1 MLFKPNLG
9 EEFPLDVHSLNA
21 RRGLLEEITRSYLT
35 ALVVPIAVVFLVGAA
50 ILGLVKGSFEHLGAV
65 WNALAA
71 PLGAIVGYYL
81 PGRRREG

>member
-1 MLFKPNLG
+1 MAFEPNIG
-9 EEFPLDVHSLNA
+9 EEFPLDAQLLKA

-35 ALVVPIAVVFLVGAA
+35 AVVLVVAVLFLIGAA
-50 ILGLVKGSFEHLGAV
+50 ILGLVNGGFDHLGAV

-81 PGRRREG
+81 PGRRNEG

>member
-1 MLFKPNLG
+1 MAFKPIIG
-9 EEFPLDVHSLNA
+9 EEFPLDIQLLKA

-35 ALVVPIAVVFLVGAA
+35 AVVLIAAILFLVGAA
-50 ILGLVKGSFEHLGAV
+50 IVGLVNGSFDHLGAV

-81 PGRRREG
+81 PGRGNEG

>member
-1 MLFKPNLG
+1 MHSKLHG
-9 EEFPLDVHSLNA
+9 SEEIPLHVESLNA
-21 RRGLLEEITRSYLT
+21 RRGLLEEITRSYLS
-35 ALVVPIAVVFLVGAA
+35 AGVMLIAVTFLIGAA
-50 ILGLVKGSFEHLGAV
+50 ILGLAKGSFEHLGAV

>member
-1 MLFKPNLG
+1 ML
-9 EEFPLDVHSLNA
+9 
-21 RRGLLEEITRSYLT
+21 
-35 ALVVPIAVVFLVGAA
+35 IAVTFLVGAA
-50 ILGLVKGSFEHLGAV
+50 ILGLANGSFEHLGAV